1 LGEGAEADRHKRLRD
16 LAVKKQGEQATG
28 IAAQAV
34 EARNDK
40 DGNALVQVGYAY
52 VTMGEADKGIEM
64 IEAGIKKGGL
74 KRPEDA
80 KLRLGMAQQ
89 QSPKTKAKAA
99 ATLNSVQGADGVAE
113 IARLWV
119 VLGG

>member
-1 LGEGAEADRHKRLRD
+1 MKKEAESKA
-16 LAVKKQGEQATG
+16 G
-28 IAAQAV
+28 IAAQAA
-34 EARNDK
+34 EAGNDK

-52 VTMGEADKGIEM
+52 TTMGEIDKGIEL
-64 IEAGIKKGGL
+64 IEAGIKKGSL

-80 KLRLGMAQQ
+80 KLRLGMAQL
-89 QSPKTKAKAA
+89 QSAKTKAKAVQ
-99 ATLNSVQGADGVAE
+99 TLRSVKGDDGVAE